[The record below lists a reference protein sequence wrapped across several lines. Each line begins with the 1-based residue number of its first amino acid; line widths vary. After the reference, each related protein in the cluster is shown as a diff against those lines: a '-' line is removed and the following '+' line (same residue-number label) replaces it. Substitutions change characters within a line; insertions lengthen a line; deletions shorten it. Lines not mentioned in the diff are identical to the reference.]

1 MRLIDVDALIDKCNS
16 VTMKDVHPA
25 WRRFSPE
32 TQMALEKHGHAFK
45 RFILEMHTVDAVPV
59 VRCKDCKHAE
69 ILERNCELSRG
80 CYMHCNLWRGDETR
94 NVWHKYKKYYRD
106 YSIVELDGYCSEGER
121 RSGDA
126 ER

>member
-1 MRLIDVDALIDKCNS
+1 MRLIDADALIAEYDR
-16 VTMKDVHPA
+16 VHVGAPGGA
-25 WRRFSPE
+25 RKL
-32 TQMALEKHGHAFK
+32 MVAA
-45 RFILEMHTVDAVPV
+45 HTVDAVPV
-59 VRCKDCKHAE
+59 VRCRDCKHAE
-69 ILERNCELSRG
+69 TLERNCELSKG

-106 YSIVELDGYCSEGER
+106 YSIVELDGYCSDGER